1 MTASLHLT
9 HTPAPSPR
17 SIATRMR
24 AHDGAAAA
32 KQAALEEELAARYP
46 LYKRVVEE
54 TSDGLVVLDR
64 NAVITF
70 CNPAA
75 AVMFSSTC
83 DDLVGR
89 EFGFPLGTLNEPT
102 QVEIFTGGKP
112 SFVEMLATA
121 ISWHDQ
127 DASLI
132 VLRDVTARREAET
145 LIQMQSRALEA
156 SINGIFITDKSGIM
170 LWSNQ
175 ALAEMSGYAVDE
187 MTGQSI
193 DIFKSGKHA
202 ENFYADIWL
211 HLLAGD
217 AWKGRIINRRKD
229 GSLYTAEQTVTPIL
243 DATGRL
249 SHFVAIQE
257 DISERLKTQGE
268 LVRLAEFD
276 TLTGLPNR
284 HVFMERLQAAIERAQ
299 RADAM
304 VAVMMLDIDNFKTI
318 NNTLGHSVGDALL
331 VAVSDKIGAIM
342 RTTDTLAHLGGDEFG
357 LVLENVKD
365 MAAASRMMR
374 KILDSFHR
382 SLTID
387 GHVVEVTASIGIAAY
402 PKDDTEAQALMRQAE
417 LAMYQAKAGGRDAF
431 RYFDRE
437 MDADIRRRVKLEAD
451 LRRAVEGNQLWL
463 AYQPQMDLASNRIV
477 GAEALI
483 RWNHPERGLVSP
495 GEFIPIA
502 EASGLI
508 LPIGDW
514 IIEEICRQYQIWQA
528 VGLPA
533 LRLGFN
539 VSGVQ
544 FRQKNLAHHVTST
557 LNKAGLSAS
566 DLDIEITETVAMERS
581 GRVQENVDLLT
592 AAGVSMSVDDF
603 GTGYSSLSNLQAFP
617 VCRLKVDASFVRGIG
632 QSRDD
637 EKIVEAV
644 IRLGQSLG
652 LTLVAEGV
660 ETPEQLQF
668 LRDRGCDEIQGYFIS
683 KPLPP
688 EQFRAFTAGFTGP
701 PL

>member
-1 MTASLHLT
+1 MTATLHLNR
-9 HTPAPSPR
+9 APFPPR
-17 SIATRMR
+17 RAANRARMTDV
-24 AHDGAAAA
+24 AVAA
-32 KQAALEEELAARYP
+32 KQSALEAELTARYP
-46 LYKRVVEE
+46 LYQRVIEA
-54 TSDGLVVLDR
+54 TTDGLVVLDR
-64 NAVITF
+64 EATITF

-75 AVMFSSTC
+75 AAMFSSTC
-83 DDLVGR
+83 DDLAGR
-89 EFGFPLGTLNEPT
+89 EFGFPLGTPDEPV

-112 SFVEMLATA
+112 AFVEMRATA
-121 ISWHDQ
+121 ISWQGQ
-127 DASLI
+127 DASLV
-132 VLRDVTARREAET
+132 VLRDVTPRREAEA
-145 LIQMQSRALEA
+145 LIQMQARALEA
-156 SINGIFITDKSGIM
+156 SANGIFITDDKGHVI
-170 LWSNQ
+170 WSNQ
-175 ALAEMSGYAVDE
+175 ALTDISGYNADE
-187 MTGQSI
+187 IKGQSI
-193 DIFKSGKHA
+193 KIFRSGKHSDS
-202 ENFYADIWL
+202 FYADIRTK
-211 HLLAGD
+211 LLSGE
-217 AWKGRIINRRKD
+217 AWKGRIVNRRKD
-229 GSLYTAEQTVTPIL
+229 GSLYTTDQTVTPVR

-268 LVRLAEFD
+268 LIRLAEYD

-284 HVFMERLQAAIERAQ
+284 HIFMDRLQAAIERAQ
-299 RADAM
+299 RAEKM
-304 VAVMMLDIDNFKTI
+304 VAVMVLDVDNFKAI

-331 VAVSDKIGAIM
+331 VAVSEKMSAIM
-342 RTTDTLAHLGGDEFG
+342 RQTDTLAHLGGDEFG

-374 KILDSFHR
+374 KILDTFR
-382 SLTID
+382 VPLTIN
-387 GHVVEVTASIGIAAY
+387 GNVVEVTASIGIAAY
-402 PKDDTEAQALMRQAE
+402 PKDDTEPASLMRQAE

-463 AYQPQMDLASNRIV
+463 AYQPQMDLATNRIV

-514 IIEEICRQYQIWQA
+514 IIEEICRQHQIWQA

-544 FRQKNLAHHVTST
+544 FRQKNLAAHVVAM
-557 LNKAGLSAS
+557 LGKAGLSAH

-581 GRVQENVDLLT
+581 GRVQENVDHLT
-592 AAGVSMSVDDF
+592 AAGVSMSMDDF

-644 IRLGQSLG
+644 IRLGQSLD
-652 LTLVAEGV
+652 LTVVAEGV
-660 ETPEQLQF
+660 ETAEQLQF
-668 LRDRGCDEIQGYFIS
+668 LKERGCDEIQGYLIS
-683 KPLPP
+683 KPLAP
-688 EQFRAFTAGFTGP
+688 EQFRKFADSFTGP
-701 PL
+701 PG